1 MAGDLKRQ
9 VKQLKQ
15 KFGARS
21 REEEHT
27 RSIITSGAGGRIR
40 EIVIGRSGKVIRQRF
55 YTREEVEQ
63 KKANGEWMSDE
74 ERHRRDVEAN
84 EKAVAEWRHK
94 HWPEKYPAP

>member
-1 MAGDLKRQ
+1 MVRDLKRQ

-21 REEEHT
+21 EEEKAP
-27 RSIITSGAGGRIR
+27 SVIINRADGSVFEVLLGRN
-40 EIVIGRSGKVIRQRF
+40 GKPIWQRF

-74 ERHRRDVEAN
+74 DETPAN
-84 EKAVAEWRHK
+84 CGG
-94 HWPEKYPAP
+94 